1 LAVRIHRDP
10 AFPYSQKE
18 ELSISD
24 ILTESG
30 QRALMSE
37 TKKIDLTSLYSVLVR
52 EIENDQVQEIDRAF
66 YTSLSEY
73 LGKLKSEGYDGIEN
87 KIKNRL
93 IELITQITSLLLKTR
108 IEKSQN
114 EMDFTNLLDEE
125 KYILESQ
132 QDLLERREMI
142 LSATLNGR
150 TKLLESV
157 SKKHKVKPI
166 TVRFLRD
173 FDQFVGADFTKY
185 GPFKAEDVAT
195 IPNENAQ
202 ALISKNITVKLNL
215 QE

>member
-1 LAVRIHRDP
+1 
-10 AFPYSQKE
+10 
-18 ELSISD
+18 
-24 ILTESG
+24 
-30 QRALMSE
+30 MSE
-37 TKKIDLTSLYSVLVR
+37 TKKIDLNSLYAILVR
-52 EIENDQVQEIDRAF
+52 EIENDQVQELDRTF

-108 IEKSQN
+108 IEKSQSD
-114 EMDFTNLLDEE
+114 MDLTNLLDEE

-132 QDLLERREMI
+132 QDLLERKEMI

-157 SKKHKVKPI
+157 SKKHKIKPI

>member
-1 LAVRIHRDP
+1 
-10 AFPYSQKE
+10 
-18 ELSISD
+18 
-24 ILTESG
+24 
-30 QRALMSE
+30 MSE

-52 EIENDQVQEIDRAF
+52 EVENDQVQEIDRAF
-66 YTSLSEY
+66 YISLSEY

-93 IELITQITSLLLKTR
+93 IELITQITSLLLKIR

>member
-1 LAVRIHRDP
+1 
-10 AFPYSQKE
+10 
-18 ELSISD
+18 
-24 ILTESG
+24 
-30 QRALMSE
+30 MSE
-37 TKKIDLTSLYSVLVR
+37 TKKIDLNSLYAVLLR
-52 EIENDQVQEIDRAF
+52 EIENDQVQEIDRMF

-93 IELITQITSLLLKTR
+93 VELITQITSLLLKTR

-114 EMDFTNLLDEE
+114 GLDFTNLLDEE
-125 KYILESQ
+125 KFILESQ
-132 QDLLERREMI
+132 QELLERKEMI

-157 SKKHKVKPI
+157 SKKHKIKPI
-166 TVRFLRD
+166 TVRFLKD